1 MLSISTLGQVV
12 PPRPSS
18 LPARVLAAC
27 ALLLGVLLFG
37 AAPASA
43 HAVLTRVSPEP
54 DAVLEESPKEISLSF
69 TETISIPAQG
79 IRLFDPSGGEI
90 SGVTAVARGN
100 TMTAQVPPLT
110 ADGSYTV
117 AWKAVSA
124 DGHAVSGAYL
134 FHLRVATLT
143 QPVVGAESGVALWP
157 SLLRIL
163 GTVMSI
169 GALALYLGRP
179 QLFGWRR
186 RQRLALWGVASI
198 GALLCLL
205 SSVAAAGPVRSTGWS
220 ISFSTSTGRLT
231 ALALVLTLCGLVLAL
246 CTRGLARSRASD
258 SDEPTTP
265 SRNADR
271 ALAVLAVLSVA
282 TIALEG
288 HAVAINPVALSVTL
302 TLGHVMAAL
311 CWGAGLV
318 WLEARTRSASATELQ
333 AVVIKRSPWAIGA
346 VVMLGITGA
355 LLILNRVP
363 LNELLSSWYGRLGI
377 LKLVLLFVAVGLA
390 LSNRYR
396 LTPKLLAPKL
406 LTGPAPGQA
415 ASDQPAADQAVSAQP
430 ASDQPVP
437 VQPAAVSQLRRSVRI
452 EMLVLALALLLG
464 ATLAQVAPPQA
475 GVGGTAGGSFSE
487 RAAFGT
493 GQVELRVDPGQ
504 RGMNEVHVTALGSD
518 GRLMPGVE
526 ELELSLSLAADNI
539 GPLKPEMQTIT
550 EGHSVSYARFPFAGE
565 WTVLVT
571 ARLSKFEALSAVF
584 TVPIGT

>member
-1 MLSISTLGQVV
+1 MPSISTLGQVV

-18 LPARVLAAC
+18 LQPRALAAC
-27 ALLLGVLLFG
+27 ALLLGVLIFG

-79 IRLFDPSGGEI
+79 IRLFDPSASEV

-100 TMTAQVPPLT
+100 TMTAQVPLLT

-124 DGHAVSGAYL
+124 DGHAISGAYL

-143 QPVVGAESGVALWP
+143 QPVAGVESGVALWP

-163 GTVMSI
+163 GTVLSI

-179 QLFGWRR
+179 RR
-186 RQRLALWGVASI
+186 RAIGLWAVASA
-198 GALLCLL
+198 GALVSLI
-205 SSVAAAGPVRSTGWS
+205 SSVAAAGPVLSTGWS
-220 ISFSTSTGRLT
+220 VSFSTSTGRLT
-231 ALALVLTLCGLVLAL
+231 ALALLLTISGLLVTLCRQGL
-246 CTRGLARSRASD
+246 TRSRASG
-258 SDEPTTP
+258 SAEPTTP

-271 ALAVLAVLSVA
+271 ALAVLAVLSVGI
-282 TIALEG
+282 IALEG
-288 HAVAINPVALSVTL
+288 HAVAINPIALSVTL

-346 VVMLGITGA
+346 VVILGITGA
-355 LLILNRVP
+355 LLILDRVP

-377 LKLVLLFVAVGLA
+377 LKLVLLLVAVGLA

-396 LTPKLLAPKL
+396 LTPKLLEPKL
-406 LTGPAPGQA
+406 LTE
-415 ASDQPAADQAVSAQP
+415 
-430 ASDQPVP
+430 PVP
-437 VQPAAVSQLRRSVRI
+437 VQAVPAQPAAVTQLLRSVRI
-452 EMLVLALALLLG
+452 EMLVLALALLIG

-493 GQVELRVDPGQ
+493 GQVELRVDPGL

-526 ELELSLSLAADNI
+526 ELELSLSLAVDNI
-539 GPLKPEMQTIT
+539 GPLKPEMQTIS

-584 TVPIGT
+584 TVPIGTR

>member
-1 MLSISTLGQVV
+1 MPSISTLGQVV

-79 IRLFDPSGGEI
+79 IRLFDPSASEV

-100 TMTAQVPPLT
+100 TMTAQVPLLT
-110 ADGSYTV
+110 TDGSYTV

-143 QPVVGAESGVALWP
+143 QPVAGVESGVALWP

-163 GTVMSI
+163 GTVLSI

-179 QLFGWRR
+179 RR
-186 RQRLALWGVASI
+186 RAIGLWAVASA
-198 GALLCLL
+198 GALVSLI
-205 SSVAAAGPVRSTGWS
+205 SSVAAAGPILSTGWS
-220 ISFSTSTGRLT
+220 VSFSTSTGRLT
-231 ALALVLTLCGLVLAL
+231 ALALLLTISGLLVMLCRQGL
-246 CTRGLARSRASD
+246 TRSRDSD
-258 SDEPTTP
+258 SAEPTTP

-271 ALAVLAVLSVA
+271 ALAVLAVLTVA

-406 LTGPAPGQA
+406 LTGPAPDQPAPDQA
-415 ASDQPAADQAVSAQP
+415 ASDQAVSAQP

-437 VQPAAVSQLRRSVRI
+437 VQPAAVSQLRRSVRL

-493 GQVELRVDPGQ
+493 GQVELRVDPGL

>member
-1 MLSISTLGQVV
+1 M
-12 PPRPSS
+12 RRS
-18 LPARVLAAC
+18 LTAKQSVLERIGSNGFRVLAAVTLC
-27 ALLLGVLLFG
+27 LGVLIFG
-37 AAPASA
+37 TSPASA
-43 HAVLTRVSPEP
+43 HAILTRVSPEP
-54 DAVLEESPKEISLSF
+54 DAVLEESPEEISLSF

-79 IRLFDPSGGEI
+79 IRLFDPSGSEV
-90 SGVTAVARGN
+90 SGITAVARGS
-100 TMTAQVPPLT
+100 TMTAKVPLLT
-110 ADGSYTV
+110 TDGSYTV

-124 DGHAVSGAYL
+124 DGHAISGAYL

-143 QPVVGAESGVALWP
+143 QPVAGAESGVALWP

-163 GTVMSI
+163 GTVLSI

-179 QLFGWRR
+179 RR
-186 RQRLALWGVASI
+186 RGFDLWAVASV
-198 GALLCLL
+198 GALLSLL
-205 SSVAAAGPVRSTGWS
+205 SSVAAAGSVRSTGWS
-220 ISFSTSTGRLT
+220 VSFSTSTGRLT
-231 ALALVLTLCGLVLAL
+231 VLALLLTICGLVLTLC
-246 CTRGLARSRASD
+246 TQGLARSRASD

-265 SRNADR
+265 GRNADR
-271 ALAVLAVLSVA
+271 ALAVLAVLTVA

-288 HAVAINPVALSVTL
+288 HAVAINPVALSVTM
-302 TLGHVMAAL
+302 TLGHVLAAL

-333 AVVIKRSPWAIGA
+333 AVVVTRSPWAIGA
-346 VVMLGITGA
+346 VVILGITG
-355 LLILNRVP
+355 LVLVLDRVP
-363 LNELLSSWYGRLGI
+363 LNELLSSWYGRLGL
-377 LKLVLLFVAVGLA
+377 LKLLLLFVAVGLA

-396 LTPKLLAPKL
+396 LTPKLLTPKL
-406 LTGPAPGQA
+406 LTGPAP
-415 ASDQPAADQAVSAQP
+415 DQAVSAQP

-464 ATLAQVAPPQA
+464 ATLAQVSPPQA

-493 GQVELRVDPGQ
+493 GQVELRVDPGL

-526 ELELSLSLAADNI
+526 ELELSLSLAVDNI
-539 GPLKPEMQTIT
+539 GPLKPEMQTIS

-571 ARLSKFEALSAVF
+571 ARLSKFEAISAVF
-584 TVPIGT
+584 TVPIGTR

>member
-1 MLSISTLGQVV
+1 MPSISTLGQVV

-18 LPARVLAAC
+18 LQPRALAAC
-27 ALLLGVLLFG
+27 ALLLGVLIFG

-79 IRLFDPSGGEI
+79 IRLFDPSASEV

-100 TMTAQVPPLT
+100 TMTAQVPLLT

-124 DGHAVSGAYL
+124 DGHAISGAYL

-143 QPVVGAESGVALWP
+143 QPVAGVESGVALWP

-163 GTVMSI
+163 GTVLSI

-179 QLFGWRR
+179 RR
-186 RQRLALWGVASI
+186 RAIGLWAVASA
-198 GALLCLL
+198 GALVSLI
-205 SSVAAAGPVRSTGWS
+205 SSVAAAGPVLSTGWS
-220 ISFSTSTGRLT
+220 VSFSTSTGRLT
-231 ALALVLTLCGLVLAL
+231 ALALLLTISGLLVTLCRQGL
-246 CTRGLARSRASD
+246 TRSRASG
-258 SDEPTTP
+258 SAEPTAP
-265 SRNADR
+265 SKNADR
-271 ALAVLAVLSVA
+271 ALAVLAVLTVA

-288 HAVAINPVALSVTL
+288 HAVAINPIALSVTL

-346 VVMLGITGA
+346 VVILGITGA
-355 LLILNRVP
+355 LLILDRVP

-396 LTPKLLAPKL
+396 LTPKLLEPKL
-406 LTGPAPGQA
+406 LTEPVP
-415 ASDQPAADQAVSAQP
+415 DQAVP
-430 ASDQPVP
+430 A
-437 VQPAAVSQLRRSVRI
+437 QPAAVTQLLRSVRI
-452 EMLVLALALLLG
+452 EMLVLALALLIG

-493 GQVELRVDPGQ
+493 GQVELRVDPGL

-526 ELELSLSLAADNI
+526 ELELSLSLAVDNI
-539 GPLKPEMQTIT
+539 GPLKPEMQTIS

-571 ARLSKFEALSAVF
+571 ARLSKFEAVSAVF
-584 TVPIGT
+584 TVPIGTR

>member
-1 MLSISTLGQVV
+1 MPSISTLGQVV

-18 LPARVLAAC
+18 LQPRALAAC
-27 ALLLGVLLFG
+27 ALLLGVLIFG

-79 IRLFDPSGGEI
+79 IRLFDPSASEV

-100 TMTAQVPPLT
+100 TMTAQVPLLT

-124 DGHAVSGAYL
+124 DGHAISGAYL

-143 QPVVGAESGVALWP
+143 QPVAGVESGVALWP

-163 GTVMSI
+163 GTVLSI

-179 QLFGWRR
+179 RR
-186 RQRLALWGVASI
+186 RAIGLWAVASA
-198 GALLCLL
+198 GALVSLI
-205 SSVAAAGPVRSTGWS
+205 SSVAAAGPILSTGWS
-220 ISFSTSTGRLT
+220 VSFSTSTGRLT
-231 ALALVLTLCGLVLAL
+231 ALALLLTISGLLVMLCRQGL
-246 CTRGLARSRASD
+246 TRSRDSD
-258 SDEPTTP
+258 SAEPTTP

-271 ALAVLAVLSVA
+271 ALAVLAVLTVA

-318 WLEARTRSASATELQ
+318 WLEARTRSASATEFQ

-346 VVMLGITGA
+346 VVILGITGA
-355 LLILNRVP
+355 LLILDRVP

-377 LKLVLLFVAVGLA
+377 LKLVLLLVAVGLA

-396 LTPKLLAPKL
+396 LTPKLLAPHV
-406 LTGPAPGQA
+406 P
-415 ASDQPAADQAVSAQP
+415 
-430 ASDQPVP
+430 DQPVLTEPAP
-437 VQPAAVSQLRRSVRI
+437 VQPSAVSQLRRSVRI

-493 GQVELRVDPGQ
+493 GQVELRVDPGL

-539 GPLKPEMQTIT
+539 GPLKPEMQRIT

-571 ARLSKFEALSAVF
+571 ARLSKFEAVSAVF
-584 TVPIGT
+584 TVPIGTR

>member
-1 MLSISTLGQVV
+1 M
-12 PPRPSS
+12 RRS
-18 LPARVLAAC
+18 LTAKQSVLERIGNNGFRVLAAVTLC
-27 ALLLGVLLFG
+27 LGVLIFG
-37 AAPASA
+37 TSPASA
-43 HAVLTRVSPEP
+43 HAILTRVSPEP
-54 DAVLEESPKEISLSF
+54 DAVLEESPEEISLSF

-79 IRLFDPSGGEI
+79 IRLFDPSGSEV
-90 SGVTAVARGN
+90 SGITAVARGS
-100 TMTAQVPPLT
+100 TMTAKVPLLT
-110 ADGSYTV
+110 TDGSYTV

-124 DGHAVSGAYL
+124 DGHAISGAYL

-143 QPVVGAESGVALWP
+143 QPVAGAESGVALWP
-157 SLLRIL
+157 SLLRVL
-163 GTVMSI
+163 GTVLSI

-179 QLFGWRR
+179 RR
-186 RQRLALWGVASI
+186 RGFDLWAVASV
-198 GALLCLL
+198 GALLSLL
-205 SSVAAAGPVRSTGWS
+205 SSVAAAGSVRSTGWS
-220 ISFSTSTGRLT
+220 VSFSTSTGRLT
-231 ALALVLTLCGLVLAL
+231 VLALLLTICGLVLTLC
-246 CTRGLARSRASD
+246 TQGLARSRASD

-271 ALAVLAVLSVA
+271 ALAVLAVLTVA

-288 HAVAINPVALSVTL
+288 HAVAVNPVALSVTM
-302 TLGHVMAAL
+302 TLGHVLAAL

-333 AVVIKRSPWAIGA
+333 AVVVTRSPWAIGA
-346 VVMLGITGA
+346 VVILGITG
-355 LLILNRVP
+355 LVLVLDRVP
-363 LNELLSSWYGRLGI
+363 LNELLSSWYGRLGL
-377 LKLVLLFVAVGLA
+377 LKLLLLFVAVGLA

-396 LTPKLLAPKL
+396 LTPKLL
-406 LTGPAPGQA
+406 T
-415 ASDQPAADQAVSAQP
+415 QP

-464 ATLAQVAPPQA
+464 ATLAQVSPPQA

-487 RAAFGT
+487 RAAFGA
-493 GQVELRVDPGQ
+493 GQVELRVDPGL

-526 ELELSLSLAADNI
+526 ELELSLSLAVDNI
-539 GPLKPEMQTIT
+539 GPLKPEMQTIS

-571 ARLSKFEALSAVF
+571 ARLSKFEAISAVF
-584 TVPIGT
+584 TVPIGTR

>member
-1 MLSISTLGQVV
+1 M
-12 PPRPSS
+12 RRS
-18 LPARVLAAC
+18 LTAKQSVLERIGNNGFRVLAAVTLC
-27 ALLLGVLLFG
+27 LGVLIFG
-37 AAPASA
+37 TSPASA
-43 HAVLTRVSPEP
+43 HAILTRVSPEP
-54 DAVLEESPKEISLSF
+54 DAVLEESPEEISLSF

-79 IRLFDPSGGEI
+79 IRLFDPSGSEV
-90 SGVTAVARGN
+90 SGITAVARGS
-100 TMTAQVPPLT
+100 TMTAKVPLLT
-110 ADGSYTV
+110 TDGSYTV

-124 DGHAVSGAYL
+124 DGHAISGAYL
-134 FHLRVATLT
+134 FHLRLATLT
-143 QPVVGAESGVALWP
+143 QPVAGAESGVALWP
-157 SLLRIL
+157 SLLRVL
-163 GTVMSI
+163 GTVLSI

-179 QLFGWRR
+179 RR
-186 RQRLALWGVASI
+186 RGFGLWAVASV
-198 GALLCLL
+198 GALLSLL
-205 SSVAAAGPVRSTGWS
+205 SSVAAAGSVRSTGWS
-220 ISFSTSTGRLT
+220 VSFSTSTGRLT
-231 ALALVLTLCGLVLAL
+231 VLALLLTICGLVLTLC
-246 CTRGLARSRASD
+246 TQGLARSRASD

-271 ALAVLAVLSVA
+271 ALAVLAVLTVA

-288 HAVAINPVALSVTL
+288 HAVAINPVALSVTM
-302 TLGHVMAAL
+302 TLGHVLAAL

-318 WLEARTRSASATELQ
+318 WMEARTRAASAAELQ

-346 VVMLGITGA
+346 VVILGITG
-355 LLILNRVP
+355 LVLVLDRVP
-363 LNELLSSWYGRLGI
+363 LNELLSSWYGRLGL
-377 LKLVLLFVAVGLA
+377 LKLLLLFVAVGLA

-396 LTPKLLAPKL
+396 LTPKLL
-406 LTGPAPGQA
+406 T
-415 ASDQPAADQAVSAQP
+415 QP

-464 ATLAQVAPPQA
+464 ATLAQVSPPQA

-493 GQVELRVDPGQ
+493 GQVELRVDPGL

-526 ELELSLSLAADNI
+526 ELELSLSLAVDNI
-539 GPLKPEMQTIT
+539 GPLKPEMQTIS

-571 ARLSKFEALSAVF
+571 ARLSKFEAISAVF
-584 TVPIGT
+584 TVPIGTR

>member
-1 MLSISTLGQVV
+1 M
-12 PPRPSS
+12 RRS
-18 LPARVLAAC
+18 LTAKQSVLERIGSNGFRVLAAVTLC
-27 ALLLGVLLFG
+27 LGVLIFG
-37 AAPASA
+37 TSPASA
-43 HAVLTRVSPEP
+43 HAILTRVSPEP
-54 DAVLEESPKEISLSF
+54 DAVLEESPEEISLSF

-79 IRLFDPSGGEI
+79 IRLFDPSGSEV
-90 SGVTAVARGN
+90 SGITAVARGS
-100 TMTAQVPPLT
+100 TMTAKVPLLT
-110 ADGSYTV
+110 TDGSYTV

-124 DGHAVSGAYL
+124 DGHAISGAYL

-143 QPVVGAESGVALWP
+143 QPVAGAESGVALWP
-157 SLLRIL
+157 SLLRVL
-163 GTVMSI
+163 GTVLSI

-179 QLFGWRR
+179 RR
-186 RQRLALWGVASI
+186 RGFDLWAVASV
-198 GALLCLL
+198 GALLSLL
-205 SSVAAAGPVRSTGWS
+205 SSVAAAGSVRSTGWS
-220 ISFSTSTGRLT
+220 VSFSTSTGRLT
-231 ALALVLTLCGLVLAL
+231 VLALLLTICGLVLTLC
-246 CTRGLARSRASD
+246 TQGLARSRASD

-265 SRNADR
+265 GRNADR

-288 HAVAINPVALSVTL
+288 HAVAINPIALSVTM
-302 TLGHVMAAL
+302 TLGHVLAAL

-333 AVVIKRSPWAIGA
+333 AVVVKRSPGAIGA
-346 VVMLGITGA
+346 VVILGITG
-355 LLILNRVP
+355 LVLVLDRVP
-363 LNELLSSWYGRLGI
+363 LNELLSSWYGRLGL
-377 LKLVLLFVAVGLA
+377 LKLLLLFVAVGLA

-396 LTPKLLAPKL
+396 LTPKLL
-406 LTGPAPGQA
+406 T
-415 ASDQPAADQAVSAQP
+415 QP

-464 ATLAQVAPPQA
+464 ATLAQVSPPQA

-493 GQVELRVDPGQ
+493 GQVELRVDPGL

-526 ELELSLSLAADNI
+526 ELELSLSLAVDNI
-539 GPLKPEMQTIT
+539 GPLKPEMQTIS

-571 ARLSKFEALSAVF
+571 ARLSKFEAISAVF
-584 TVPIGT
+584 TVPIGTR

>member
-1 MLSISTLGQVV
+1 MAKQYVSERTGSNGF
-12 PPRPSS
+12 
-18 LPARVLAAC
+18 RVLAAV
-27 ALLLGVLLFG
+27 ALCLGVLIFG
-37 AAPASA
+37 TSPASA
-43 HAVLTRVSPEP
+43 HAILTRVSPEP
-54 DAVLEESPKEISLSF
+54 DAVLEESPEEISLSF

-79 IRLFDPSGGEI
+79 IRLFDPSGSEV
-90 SGVTAVARGN
+90 SGVTAVARGS
-100 TMTAQVPPLT
+100 TMTAQVPLLT
-110 ADGSYTV
+110 TDGSYTV

-143 QPVVGAESGVALWP
+143 QPVAGAESGVALWP

-163 GTVMSI
+163 GTVLSI

-179 QLFGWRR
+179 RR
-186 RQRLALWGVASI
+186 RGLGLWAVASV
-198 GALLCLL
+198 GALVSLI
-205 SSVAAAGPVRSTGWS
+205 SSVAAAGPILSTGWS
-220 ISFSTSTGRLT
+220 VSFSTSTGRLT
-231 ALALVLTLCGLVLAL
+231 VLALLLTICGLVVTL
-246 CTRGLARSRASD
+246 CRQWLARSRASGA
-258 SDEPTTP
+258 DEPTTP
-265 SRNADR
+265 SGNADR
-271 ALAVLAVLSVA
+271 ALALLAVLTVA
-282 TIALEG
+282 IIALEG
-288 HAVAINPVALSVTL
+288 HAVAINPVALSVTM

-333 AVVIKRSPWAIGA
+333 AVVVRRSPWAIGA
-346 VVMLGITGA
+346 VVILGITGA
-355 LLILNRVP
+355 LLVLDRVP

-406 LTGPAPGQA
+406 LAPKLLTETASDQA
-415 ASDQPAADQAVSAQP
+415 ASAQHVPDQP
-430 ASDQPVP
+430 ASDQSVPGQPVP
-437 VQPAAVSQLRRSVRI
+437 DQPAAVTQLRRSVRI

-464 ATLAQVAPPQA
+464 ATLAQVSPPQA
-475 GVGGTAGGSFSE
+475 GVGGIAGGSFSE

-493 GQVELRVDPGQ
+493 GQVELRLDPGL

-526 ELELSLSLAADNI
+526 ELELSLSLAADSI
-539 GPLKPEMQTIT
+539 GPLKPEMQTIS

-565 WTVLVT
+565 WTVLVA
-571 ARLSKFEALSAVF
+571 ARLSKFEAISAVF
-584 TVPIGT
+584 TVPIGTR

>member
-1 MLSISTLGQVV
+1 MPSISTLGQVV

-18 LPARVLAAC
+18 LQPRALAAC
-27 ALLLGVLLFG
+27 ALLLGVLIFG

-79 IRLFDPSGGEI
+79 IRLFDPSASEV

-100 TMTAQVPPLT
+100 TMTAQVPLLT

-124 DGHAVSGAYL
+124 DGHAISGAYL

-143 QPVVGAESGVALWP
+143 QPVAGVESGVALWP

-163 GTVMSI
+163 GTVLSI

-179 QLFGWRR
+179 RR
-186 RQRLALWGVASI
+186 RAIGLWAVASA
-198 GALLCLL
+198 GALVSLI
-205 SSVAAAGPVRSTGWS
+205 SSVAAAGPVLSTGWS
-220 ISFSTSTGRLT
+220 VSFSTSTGRLT
-231 ALALVLTLCGLVLAL
+231 ALALLLTISGLLVTLCRQGL
-246 CTRGLARSRASD
+246 TRSRASG
-258 SDEPTTP
+258 SAEPTAP
-265 SRNADR
+265 SKNADR
-271 ALAVLAVLSVA
+271 ALAVLAVLTVA

-288 HAVAINPVALSVTL
+288 HAVAINPIALSVTL

-346 VVMLGITGA
+346 VVILGITGA
-355 LLILNRVP
+355 LLILDRVP

-396 LTPKLLAPKL
+396 LTPKLLEPKL
-406 LTGPAPGQA
+406 LTEPV
-415 ASDQPAADQAVSAQP
+415 ADQAVP
-430 ASDQPVP
+430 A
-437 VQPAAVSQLRRSVRI
+437 QPAAVTQLLRSVRI
-452 EMLVLALALLLG
+452 EMLVLALALLIG

-493 GQVELRVDPGQ
+493 GQVELRVDPGL

-539 GPLKPEMQTIT
+539 GPLKPEMQRIT

-571 ARLSKFEALSAVF
+571 ARLSKFEAVSAVF
-584 TVPIGT
+584 TVPIGTR

>member
-1 MLSISTLGQVV
+1 
-12 PPRPSS
+12 
-18 LPARVLAAC
+18 VLI
-27 ALLLGVLLFG
+27 FG
-37 AAPASA
+37 TSPASA
-43 HAVLTRVSPEP
+43 HAILTRVSPEP
-54 DAVLEESPKEISLSF
+54 DAVLEESPEEISLSF

-79 IRLFDPSGGEI
+79 IRLFDPSGSEV
-90 SGVTAVARGN
+90 SGITAVARGS
-100 TMTAQVPPLT
+100 TMTAKVPLLT
-110 ADGSYTV
+110 TDGSYTV

-124 DGHAVSGAYL
+124 DGHAISGAYL
-134 FHLRVATLT
+134 FHLRLATLT
-143 QPVVGAESGVALWP
+143 QPVAGAESGVALWP
-157 SLLRIL
+157 SLLRVL
-163 GTVMSI
+163 GTVLSI

-179 QLFGWRR
+179 RR
-186 RQRLALWGVASI
+186 RGFGLWAVASV
-198 GALLCLL
+198 GALLSLL
-205 SSVAAAGPVRSTGWS
+205 SSVAAAGSVRSTGWS
-220 ISFSTSTGRLT
+220 VSFSTSTGRLT
-231 ALALVLTLCGLVLAL
+231 VLALLLTICGLVLTLC
-246 CTRGLARSRASD
+246 TQGLARSRASD

-271 ALAVLAVLSVA
+271 ALAVLAVLTVA

-288 HAVAINPVALSVTL
+288 HAVAINPVALSVTM
-302 TLGHVMAAL
+302 TLGHVLAAL

-318 WLEARTRSASATELQ
+318 WMEARTRAASAAELQ

-346 VVMLGITGA
+346 VVILGITG
-355 LLILNRVP
+355 LVLVLDRVP
-363 LNELLSSWYGRLGI
+363 LNELLSSWYGRLGL
-377 LKLVLLFVAVGLA
+377 LKLLLLFVAVGLA

-396 LTPKLLAPKL
+396 LTPKLL
-406 LTGPAPGQA
+406 T
-415 ASDQPAADQAVSAQP
+415 QP

-464 ATLAQVAPPQA
+464 ATLAQVSPPQA

-493 GQVELRVDPGQ
+493 GQVELRVDPGL

-526 ELELSLSLAADNI
+526 ELELSLSLAVDNI
-539 GPLKPEMQTIT
+539 GPLKPEMQTIS

-571 ARLSKFEALSAVF
+571 ARLSKFEAISAVF
-584 TVPIGT
+584 TVPIGTR

>member
-1 MLSISTLGQVV
+1 MPSISTLGQVV

-18 LPARVLAAC
+18 LQPRALAAC
-27 ALLLGVLLFG
+27 ALLLGVLIFG

-79 IRLFDPSGGEI
+79 IRLFDPSASEV

-100 TMTAQVPPLT
+100 TMTAQVPLLT
-110 ADGSYTV
+110 TDGSYTV

-205 SSVAAAGPVRSTGWS
+205 SSVAAAGPLRSTGWS

-246 CTRGLARSRASD
+246 CTQGLARSRASD

-363 LNELLSSWYGRLGI
+363 LYELLSSWYGRLGI

-406 LTGPAPGQA
+406 LTGPAPDQPAPDQA
-415 ASDQPAADQAVSAQP
+415 ASDQAVSAQP
-430 ASDQPVP
+430 ASD
-437 VQPAAVSQLRRSVRI
+437 QPAAVSQLRRSVRI

-493 GQVELRVDPGQ
+493 GQVELRVDPGL

>member
-1 MLSISTLGQVV
+1 MPSISTLGQVV

-18 LPARVLAAC
+18 LPLRALAAC
-27 ALLLGVLLFG
+27 ALLLGVLIFG

-79 IRLFDPSGGEI
+79 IRLFDPSASEV

-100 TMTAQVPPLT
+100 TMTAQVPLLT

-143 QPVVGAESGVALWP
+143 QPVAGVESGVALWP

-169 GALALYLGRP
+169 GALALFLGRP
-179 QLFGWRR
+179 QLLGWRR
-186 RQRLALWGVASI
+186 RQRFALWGVAAI

-220 ISFSTSTGRLT
+220 VSFSTSTGRLT
-231 ALALVLTLCGLVLAL
+231 VLAL
-246 CTRGLARSRASD
+246 LLTICGLLVTLCRQGFARSRD
-258 SDEPTTP
+258 SGSAEPTTP

-271 ALAVLAVLSVA
+271 ALAVLAVLSVGI
-282 TIALEG
+282 IALEG
-288 HAVAINPVALSVTL
+288 HAVAINPIALSVTL

-346 VVMLGITGA
+346 VVILGITGA
-355 LLILNRVP
+355 LLILDRVP
-363 LNELLSSWYGRLGI
+363 LNELLSSWYGRLGL

-396 LTPKLLAPKL
+396 LTPKLLAPHV
-406 LTGPAPGQA
+406 P
-415 ASDQPAADQAVSAQP
+415 
-430 ASDQPVP
+430 DQPVLTEPAP
-437 VQPAAVSQLRRSVRI
+437 VQPSAVSQLRRSVRI

-493 GQVELRVDPGQ
+493 GQVELRVDPGL

-539 GPLKPEMQTIT
+539 GPLKPEMQRIT

-571 ARLSKFEALSAVF
+571 ARVSKFEVISAVF

>member
-1 MLSISTLGQVV
+1 LERIGNNGF
-12 PPRPSS
+12 
-18 LPARVLAAC
+18 RVLAAVTLC
-27 ALLLGVLLFG
+27 LGVLIFG
-37 AAPASA
+37 TSPASA
-43 HAVLTRVSPEP
+43 HAILTRVSPEP
-54 DAVLEESPKEISLSF
+54 DAVLEESPEEISLSF

-79 IRLFDPSGGEI
+79 IRLFDPSGSEV
-90 SGVTAVARGN
+90 SGITAVARGS
-100 TMTAQVPPLT
+100 TMTAKVPLLT
-110 ADGSYTV
+110 TDGSYTV

-124 DGHAVSGAYL
+124 DGHAISGAYL

-143 QPVVGAESGVALWP
+143 QPVAGAESGVALWP
-157 SLLRIL
+157 SLLRVL
-163 GTVMSI
+163 GTVLSI

-179 QLFGWRR
+179 RR
-186 RQRLALWGVASI
+186 RGFGLWAVASV
-198 GALLCLL
+198 GALLSLL
-205 SSVAAAGPVRSTGWS
+205 SSVAAAGSVRSTGWS
-220 ISFSTSTGRLT
+220 VSFSTSTGRLT
-231 ALALVLTLCGLVLAL
+231 VLALLLTICGLVLTLC
-246 CTRGLARSRASD
+246 TQGLARSRASD

-265 SRNADR
+265 GRNADR
-271 ALAVLAVLSVA
+271 ALAVLAVLTVA

-288 HAVAINPVALSVTL
+288 HAVAINPVALSVTM
-302 TLGHVMAAL
+302 TLGHVLAAL

-318 WLEARTRSASATELQ
+318 WMEARTRAASAAELQ

-346 VVMLGITGA
+346 VVILGITG
-355 LLILNRVP
+355 LVLVLDRVP
-363 LNELLSSWYGRLGI
+363 LNELLSSWYGRLGL
-377 LKLVLLFVAVGLA
+377 LKLLLLFVAVGLA

-396 LTPKLLAPKL
+396 LTPKLL
-406 LTGPAPGQA
+406 TGPAP
-415 ASDQPAADQAVSAQP
+415 DQAVSAQPASDQPVPVQP

-464 ATLAQVAPPQA
+464 ATLAQVSPPQA

-493 GQVELRVDPGQ
+493 GQVELRVDPGL

-526 ELELSLSLAADNI
+526 ELELSLSLAVDNI
-539 GPLKPEMQTIT
+539 GPLKPEMQTIS

-571 ARLSKFEALSAVF
+571 ARLSKFEAISAVF
-584 TVPIGT
+584 TVPIGTR

>member
-1 MLSISTLGQVV
+1 MPSISTLGQVV

-43 HAVLTRVSPEP
+43 HAILTRVSPEP

-79 IRLFDPSGGEI
+79 IRLFDPSGSEI

-205 SSVAAAGPVRSTGWS
+205 SSVAAAGPLRSTGWS

-246 CTRGLARSRASD
+246 CTQGLARSRASD
-258 SDEPTTP
+258 SDEPTTL

-346 VVMLGITGA
+346 VVILGITGA
-355 LLILNRVP
+355 LLILDRVP

-396 LTPKLLAPKL
+396 LTPKLLEPKLLEPKLLEPKL
-406 LTGPAPGQA
+406 LTEPVP
-415 ASDQPAADQAVSAQP
+415 DQAVP
-430 ASDQPVP
+430 A
-437 VQPAAVSQLRRSVRI
+437 QPAAVTQLLRSVRI
-452 EMLVLALALLLG
+452 EMLVLALALLIG

-493 GQVELRVDPGQ
+493 GQVELRVDPGL

-526 ELELSLSLAADNI
+526 ELELSLSLAVDNI
-539 GPLKPEMQTIT
+539 GPLKPEMQTIS

-571 ARLSKFEALSAVF
+571 ARLSKFEAVSAVF
-584 TVPIGT
+584 TVPIGTR

>member
-1 MLSISTLGQVV
+1 MPSISTLSQVV
-12 PPRPSS
+12 PRRPSS
-18 LPARVLAAC
+18 LPPRVLAAC
-27 ALLLGVLLFG
+27 ALLLGVLIFG
-37 AAPASA
+37 AGPASA

-79 IRLFDPSGGEI
+79 IRLFDPSASEV

-100 TMTAQVPPLT
+100 TMTAQVPLLT

-143 QPVVGAESGVALWP
+143 QPVAGAESGVALWP

-179 QLFGWRR
+179 RR
-186 RQRLALWGVASI
+186 RAIGLWAVASA
-198 GALLCLL
+198 GALVSLI
-205 SSVAAAGPVRSTGWS
+205 SSVAAAGPILSTGWS
-220 ISFSTSTGRLT
+220 VSFSTSTGRLT
-231 ALALVLTLCGLVLAL
+231 ALALLLTISGLLVMLCRQGL
-246 CTRGLARSRASD
+246 TRSMDSD
-258 SDEPTTP
+258 SAEPTTP

-271 ALAVLAVLSVA
+271 ALAVLAVLTVA

-288 HAVAINPVALSVTL
+288 HAVAINPIALSVTL

-346 VVMLGITGA
+346 VVILGITGA
-355 LLILNRVP
+355 LLILDRVP
-363 LNELLSSWYGRLGI
+363 LNELLSSWYGRLGL
-377 LKLVLLFVAVGLA
+377 LKLLLLFVAVCLA

-396 LTPKLLAPKL
+396 LTPKLLA
-406 LTGPAPGQA
+406 
-415 ASDQPAADQAVSAQP
+415 QPVP
-430 ASDQPVP
+430 DQPVP
-437 VQPAAVSQLRRSVRI
+437 DQSAAVSQLRRSVRI

-464 ATLAQVAPPQA
+464 ATLAQVSPPQA
-475 GVGGTAGGSFSE
+475 GVGGIAGGSFSE

>member
-1 MLSISTLGQVV
+1 MPSISTLGQVV

-18 LPARVLAAC
+18 LQPRALAAC
-27 ALLLGVLLFG
+27 ALLLGVLIFG

-79 IRLFDPSGGEI
+79 IRLFDPSASEV

-100 TMTAQVPPLT
+100 TMTAQVPLLT

-143 QPVVGAESGVALWP
+143 QPVAGVESGVALWP

-169 GALALYLGRP
+169 GTLALYLGRP
-179 QLFGWRR
+179 RR
-186 RQRLALWGVASI
+186 RAIGLWAVASA
-198 GALLCLL
+198 GALVSLI
-205 SSVAAAGPVRSTGWS
+205 SSVAAAGPILSTGWS
-220 ISFSTSTGRLT
+220 VSFSTSTGRLT
-231 ALALVLTLCGLVLAL
+231 VLALLLTICGLVLTLC
-246 CTRGLARSRASD
+246 TQGLARSRASD

-406 LTGPAPGQA
+406 LTGPAPGQPAPDQA

-493 GQVELRVDPGQ
+493 GQVELRVDPGL

>member
-1 MLSISTLGQVV
+1 MPSISTLGRVV
-12 PPRPSS
+12 HPRPSS
-18 LPARVLAAC
+18 LNLRALAAC
-27 ALLLGVLLFG
+27 ALLLGVLIFG

-79 IRLFDPSGGEI
+79 IRLFDPSASEV

-100 TMTAQVPPLT
+100 TMTAQVPLLT

-143 QPVVGAESGVALWP
+143 QPVAGAESGVALWP

-163 GTVMSI
+163 GTVLSI

-179 QLFGWRR
+179 RR
-186 RQRLALWGVASI
+186 RAIGLWAVASA
-198 GALLCLL
+198 GALVSLI
-205 SSVAAAGPVRSTGWS
+205 SSVAAAGPILSTGWS
-220 ISFSTSTGRLT
+220 VSFSTSTGRLT
-231 ALALVLTLCGLVLAL
+231 TLALLLTISGLLVMLCRQGL
-246 CTRGLARSRASD
+246 TRSRASR
-258 SDEPTTP
+258 SAEPTTP

-271 ALAVLAVLSVA
+271 ALAVLAVLTVA

-288 HAVAINPVALSVTL
+288 HAVAINPIALSVTL

-318 WLEARTRSASATELQ
+318 WLEARTRSASAAELQ
-333 AVVIKRSPWAIGA
+333 AVVVKRSPWVIGA
-346 VVMLGITGA
+346 VVILGITSA
-355 LLILNRVP
+355 LLVLDRVP

-377 LKLVLLFVAVGLA
+377 LKLVLLLVAVGLA

-396 LTPKLLAPKL
+396 LTPKLLTPKLLAPKL
-406 LTGPAPGQA
+406 LTEPVP
-415 ASDQPAADQAVSAQP
+415 DQPVLTE
-430 ASDQPVP
+430 PVP
-437 VQPAAVSQLRRSVRI
+437 VQPAAVTQLRRSVRI
-452 EMLVLALALLLG
+452 EMLLLALALLLG
-464 ATLAQVAPPQA
+464 ATLAQISPPQA
-475 GVGGTAGGSFSE
+475 GAGGTAGGSFSE
-487 RAAFGT
+487 RAPFGT
-493 GQVELRVDPGQ
+493 GQVELRLDPGL

-539 GPLKPEMQTIT
+539 GPLKPEMQTISQ
-550 EGHSVSYARFPFAGE
+550 GHSVSYARFPFAGE

-571 ARLSKFEALSAVF
+571 ARVSKFEAISAVF
-584 TVPIGT
+584 TVPIGTR

>member
-1 MLSISTLGQVV
+1 MPSISTLGQVV

-18 LPARVLAAC
+18 LQPRALAAC
-27 ALLLGVLLFG
+27 ALLLGVLIFG

-79 IRLFDPSGGEI
+79 IRLFDPSASEV

-100 TMTAQVPPLT
+100 TMTAQVPLLT

-124 DGHAVSGAYL
+124 DGHAISGAYL

-143 QPVVGAESGVALWP
+143 QPVAGVESGVALWP

-163 GTVMSI
+163 GTVLSI

-179 QLFGWRR
+179 RR
-186 RQRLALWGVASI
+186 RAIGLWAVASA
-198 GALLCLL
+198 GALVSLI
-205 SSVAAAGPVRSTGWS
+205 SSVAAAGPVLSTGWS
-220 ISFSTSTGRLT
+220 VSFSTSTGRLT
-231 ALALVLTLCGLVLAL
+231 ALALLLTISGLLVTLCRHGL
-246 CTRGLARSRASD
+246 TRSRASG
-258 SDEPTTP
+258 SAEPTAP
-265 SRNADR
+265 SKNADR
-271 ALAVLAVLSVA
+271 ALAVLAVLTVA

-288 HAVAINPVALSVTL
+288 HAVAINPIALSVTL

-346 VVMLGITGA
+346 VVILGITGA
-355 LLILNRVP
+355 LLILDRVP

-377 LKLVLLFVAVGLA
+377 LKLVLLLVAVGLA

-396 LTPKLLAPKL
+396 LTPKLLEPKL
-406 LTGPAPGQA
+406 LEPKLLEPV
-415 ASDQPAADQAVSAQP
+415 ADQAVP
-430 ASDQPVP
+430 A
-437 VQPAAVSQLRRSVRI
+437 QPAAVTQLLRSVRI
-452 EMLVLALALLLG
+452 EMLVLALALLIG

-493 GQVELRVDPGQ
+493 GQVELRVDPGL

-526 ELELSLSLAADNI
+526 ELELSLSLAVDNI
-539 GPLKPEMQTIT
+539 GPLKPEMQTIS

-571 ARLSKFEALSAVF
+571 ARLSKFEAVSAVF
-584 TVPIGT
+584 TVPIGTR

>member
-1 MLSISTLGQVV
+1 MPSISTLGQVV

-18 LPARVLAAC
+18 LQPRALAAC
-27 ALLLGVLLFG
+27 ALLLGVLIFG

-79 IRLFDPSGGEI
+79 IRLFDPSASEV

-100 TMTAQVPPLT
+100 TMTAQVPLLT

-124 DGHAVSGAYL
+124 DGHAISGAYL

-143 QPVVGAESGVALWP
+143 QPVAGVESGVALWP

-163 GTVMSI
+163 GTVLSI

-179 QLFGWRR
+179 RR
-186 RQRLALWGVASI
+186 RAIGLWAVASA
-198 GALLCLL
+198 GALVSLI
-205 SSVAAAGPVRSTGWS
+205 SSVAAAGPVLSTGWS
-220 ISFSTSTGRLT
+220 VSFSTSTGRLT
-231 ALALVLTLCGLVLAL
+231 ALALLLTISGLLVTLCRQGL
-246 CTRGLARSRASD
+246 TRSRASG
-258 SDEPTTP
+258 SAEPTAP
-265 SRNADR
+265 SKNADR
-271 ALAVLAVLSVA
+271 ALAVLAVLTVA

-288 HAVAINPVALSVTL
+288 HAVAINPIALSVTL

-346 VVMLGITGA
+346 VVILGITGA
-355 LLILNRVP
+355 LLILDRVP

-396 LTPKLLAPKL
+396 LTPKLLEPKLLEPKLLEPKL
-406 LTGPAPGQA
+406 LTEPVP
-415 ASDQPAADQAVSAQP
+415 DQAVP
-430 ASDQPVP
+430 A
-437 VQPAAVSQLRRSVRI
+437 QPAAVTQLLRSVRI
-452 EMLVLALALLLG
+452 EMLVLALALLIG

-493 GQVELRVDPGQ
+493 GQVELRVDPGL

-526 ELELSLSLAADNI
+526 ELELSLSLAVDNI
-539 GPLKPEMQTIT
+539 GPLKPEMQTIS

-571 ARLSKFEALSAVF
+571 ARLSKFEAVSAVF
-584 TVPIGT
+584 TVPIGTR

>member
-1 MLSISTLGQVV
+1 MPSISTLGQVV

-18 LPARVLAAC
+18 LPLRALAAC
-27 ALLLGVLLFG
+27 ALLLGVLIFG

-79 IRLFDPSGGEI
+79 IRLFDPSASEV

-100 TMTAQVPPLT
+100 TMTAQVPLLT

-143 QPVVGAESGVALWP
+143 QPVAGVESGVALWP

-179 QLFGWRR
+179 RR
-186 RQRLALWGVASI
+186 RAIGLWAVASA
-198 GALLCLL
+198 GALVSLI
-205 SSVAAAGPVRSTGWS
+205 SSVAAAGPSLSTGWS
-220 ISFSTSTGRLT
+220 FSFSTSTGRLT
-231 ALALVLTLCGLVLAL
+231 ALALLLTISGLLATLCRQGL
-246 CTRGLARSRASD
+246 TRSRTARSA
-258 SDEPTTP
+258 EPTTP

-271 ALAVLAVLSVA
+271 ALAVLAVLSVGII
-282 TIALEG
+282 TLEG
-288 HAVAINPVALSVTL
+288 HAVAINPIALSVTL

-346 VVMLGITGA
+346 VVILGITGA
-355 LLILNRVP
+355 LLILDRVP

-406 LTGPAPGQA
+406 LTEPVP
-415 ASDQPAADQAVSAQP
+415 DQAVP
-430 ASDQPVP
+430 A
-437 VQPAAVSQLRRSVRI
+437 QPAAVTQLLRSVRI
-452 EMLVLALALLLG
+452 EMLLLALALLLG
-464 ATLAQVAPPQA
+464 ASLAQISPPQA

-493 GQVELRVDPGQ
+493 GQVELRVDPGL

-539 GPLKPEMQTIT
+539 GPLKPEMQRIT

-571 ARLSKFEALSAVF
+571 ARVSKFEVISAVF

>member
-1 MLSISTLGQVV
+1 MPSISTLGQVV

-18 LPARVLAAC
+18 LQPRALAAC
-27 ALLLGVLLFG
+27 ALLLGVLIFG

-79 IRLFDPSGGEI
+79 IRLFDPSASEV

-100 TMTAQVPPLT
+100 TMTAQVPLLT

-124 DGHAVSGAYL
+124 DGHAISGAYL

-143 QPVVGAESGVALWP
+143 QPVAGVESGVALWP

-163 GTVMSI
+163 GTVLSI

-179 QLFGWRR
+179 RR
-186 RQRLALWGVASI
+186 RAIGLWVVASA
-198 GALLCLL
+198 GALVSLI
-205 SSVAAAGPVRSTGWS
+205 SSVAAAGPILSTGWS
-220 ISFSTSTGRLT
+220 VSFSTSTGRLT
-231 ALALVLTLCGLVLAL
+231 ALALLLTISGLLVTLCRQGL
-246 CTRGLARSRASD
+246 TRSRASG
-258 SDEPTTP
+258 SAEPITP

-271 ALAVLAVLSVA
+271 ALAVLAVLTVA
-282 TIALEG
+282 IIALEG
-288 HAVAINPVALSVTL
+288 HAVAINPIALSVTL

-318 WLEARTRSASATELQ
+318 WLEARTRTASATELQ
-333 AVVIKRSPWAIGA
+333 AVVIRRSPWAIGA
-346 VVMLGITGA
+346 VVILGITGA
-355 LLILNRVP
+355 LLILDRVP
-363 LNELLSSWYGRLGI
+363 LNELLTSWYGRLGL

-396 LTPKLLAPKL
+396 LTPKLL
-406 LTGPAPGQA
+406 TEPAPDQA
-415 ASDQPAADQAVSAQP
+415 A
-430 ASDQPVP
+430 P
-437 VQPAAVSQLRRSVRI
+437 VQPAAVTQLLRSVRI
-452 EMLVLALALLLG
+452 EILILALALLIG

-493 GQVELRVDPGQ
+493 GQVELRLDPGL

-526 ELELSLSLAADNI
+526 ELELSLSLAADSI

>member
-1 MLSISTLGQVV
+1 M
-12 PPRPSS
+12 RRS
-18 LPARVLAAC
+18 LTAKQSVLERIGNNGFRVLAAVTLC
-27 ALLLGVLLFG
+27 LGVLIFG
-37 AAPASA
+37 TSPASA
-43 HAVLTRVSPEP
+43 HAILTRVSPEP
-54 DAVLEESPKEISLSF
+54 DAVLEESPEEISLSF

-79 IRLFDPSGGEI
+79 IRLFDPSGSEV
-90 SGVTAVARGN
+90 SGITAVARGS
-100 TMTAQVPPLT
+100 TMTAKVPLLT
-110 ADGSYTV
+110 TDGSYTV

-124 DGHAVSGAYL
+124 DGHAISGAYL

-143 QPVVGAESGVALWP
+143 QPVAGAESGVALWP
-157 SLLRIL
+157 SLLRVL
-163 GTVMSI
+163 GTVLSI

-179 QLFGWRR
+179 RR
-186 RQRLALWGVASI
+186 RGFGLWAVASV
-198 GALLCLL
+198 GALLSLL
-205 SSVAAAGPVRSTGWS
+205 SSVAAAGSVRSTGWS
-220 ISFSTSTGRLT
+220 VSFSTSTGRLT
-231 ALALVLTLCGLVLAL
+231 VLALLLTICGLVLTLC
-246 CTRGLARSRASD
+246 TQGLARSRASD

-265 SRNADR
+265 GRNADR
-271 ALAVLAVLSVA
+271 ALAVLAVLTVA

-288 HAVAINPVALSVTL
+288 HAVAINPVALSVTM
-302 TLGHVMAAL
+302 TLGHVLAAL

-318 WLEARTRSASATELQ
+318 WMEARTRAASAAELQ

-346 VVMLGITGA
+346 VVILGITG
-355 LLILNRVP
+355 LVLVLDRVP
-363 LNELLSSWYGRLGI
+363 LNELLSSWYGRLGL
-377 LKLVLLFVAVGLA
+377 LKLLLLFVAVGLA

-396 LTPKLLAPKL
+396 LTPKLL
-406 LTGPAPGQA
+406 TGPAP
-415 ASDQPAADQAVSAQP
+415 DQAVSAQPASDQPVPVQP

-464 ATLAQVAPPQA
+464 ATLAQVSPPQA

-493 GQVELRVDPGQ
+493 GQVELRVDPGL

-526 ELELSLSLAADNI
+526 ELELSLSLAVDNI
-539 GPLKPEMQTIT
+539 GPLKPEMQTIS

-571 ARLSKFEALSAVF
+571 ARLSKFEAISAVF
-584 TVPIGT
+584 TVPIGTR